1 MRIAAG
7 ENAEI
12 TVTSKRAVSVQIS
25 DWQMDGVVVQIN
37 RNGEQIQE
45 LPLQNGQQLQLG
57 AGVSQLRIF
66 KNSTAVPNQFEVFQN
81 YPNPF
86 NPVTEIRYQ
95 LPERSTVE
103 IAIYNALGQKIK
115 TLLSQTQEA
124 GSHRI
129 VWDATNNSGEVVSS
143 GIYFYRVSAGSVSE
157 MKRMVL
163 LR

>member
-1 MRIAAG
+1 
-7 ENAEI
+7 
-12 TVTSKRAVSVQIS
+12 
-25 DWQMDGVVVQIN
+25 
-37 RNGEQIQE
+37 
-45 LPLQNGQQLQLG
+45 
-57 AGVSQLRIF
+57 
-66 KNSTAVPNQFEVFQN
+66 
-81 YPNPF
+81 
-86 NPVTEIRYQ
+86 
-95 LPERSTVE
+95 RSTVE

-124 GSHRI
+124 GNHRI